1 MPRTTNLPLKWKLP
15 LIMVALT
22 GAFLVTVSLLIY
34 SMAERSI
41 RENAFAAQEIEA
53 KSGAQALAFRLQAA
67 RSDVSS
73 LAGQPAVFRAISNF
87 ERVIGMVEEDDP
99 VSYLKQ
105 TYAAGNPHPAHQRE
119 ELTDAGDGSY
129 YNQSH
134 VTYHPTFLQ
143 SLRLN
148 GYQDLYLISAQGQ
161 VVYSVK
167 KQADFL
173 TGIQAGASD
182 GLAQVFEAA
191 MQAESGTVV
200 TADFAAYSHST
211 EGVAAFMA
219 APVFTKRGDIAGV
232 IAVQLGSAA
241 IVEALTSNLS
251 GGSHQNIF
259 VVSSDGLARSP
270 SSVEG
275 LFPVLQ
281 PMPNTPQIR
290 AAAAREPGQFAT
302 AASSLGEAAIALV
315 MPLDLPGFDW
325 SLVLETDE
333 QTAFAA
339 VEKIRLA
346 AAGLIAA
353 ALLIA
358 VAVSWIAARSV
369 TRPVHALQQATNA
382 LADSDYDTDIPGLT
396 RGDELGDLARS
407 LDSFRGKLKAA
418 DTAAAREVETA
429 RHTAAVVD
437 SMSAALSE
445 LQRGNLACDI
455 QAPFDGH
462 YETLRENFNRSLDK
476 LRGSMSEVVGTA
488 GNVGRFSEEQGS
500 AATEMAHRTEGQAA
514 TLEETAGAIRELTGG
529 IRATADRAG
538 RMDEA
543 MRGTRQE
550 AEQSTQVVTS
560 AVQAMDQIQEA
571 AAEISKIINLID
583 DIAFQ
588 TNLLALNAGVEAA
601 RAGQAGA
608 GFAVVASEVRALAQ
622 RASNAAGQI
631 KALTSASE
639 EHVANGVSMVGRA
652 GNALTSIIEQV
663 SEVSGLVSEIAD
675 GVRAQSRGLEKIDS
689 AMHQLDSMTQQ
700 NAAMAEQAAASSQLL
715 QNESHSLSGIV
726 GRFDLGQPS
735 AGTAGTSR
743 FAAERLRA

>member
-1 MPRTTNLPLKWKLP
+1 MPRTAKLPLKLKLP
-15 LIMVALT
+15 MIMVALT
-22 GAFLVTVSLLIY
+22 GAFLVTVALLVY

-41 RENAFAAQEIEA
+41 RENALAAQEIEA
-53 KSGAQALAFRLQAA
+53 KSGAQALEFLLKAA

-99 VSYLKQ
+99 VSYLMQ
-105 TYAAGNPHPAHQRE
+105 TYASGNPHPAHQRE

-148 GYQDLYLISAQGQ
+148 GYQDLYLISAKGQ

-167 KQADFL
+167 KQADFMSEV
-173 TGIQAGASD
+173 QSD
-182 GLAQVFEAA
+182 ADNGLAKVFEAA
-191 MQAESGTVV
+191 MQAEAGDVV
-200 TADFAAYSHST
+200 AADFAAYSHSA

-232 IAVQLGSAA
+232 IAVQLGSAG
-241 IVEALTSNLS
+241 IVDALTSNLS

-281 PMPNTPQIR
+281 KMPETQQIR
-290 AAAAREPGQFAT
+290 AAKAGEAGQFAT
-302 AASSLGEAAIALV
+302 ENSSLGEAAIALV
-315 MPLDLPGFDW
+315 MPLELHGFDW

-333 QTAFAA
+333 RTAFAM
-339 VEKIRLA
+339 VERIRLA

-353 ALLIA
+353 ALL
-358 VAVSWIAARSV
+358 VAIGVSWVAARSV
-369 TRPVHALQQATNA
+369 TRPVHALREATNA
-382 LADSDYDTDIPGLT
+382 LASSNYDCEIHGRN

-407 LDSFRGKLKAA
+407 LDSFRGKLKDA
-418 DTAAAREVETA
+418 DAAAAREVEAA
-429 RHTAAVVD
+429 RHTAAVVS

-455 QAPFDGH
+455 QNPFDGQ

-476 LRGSMSEVVGTA
+476 LRSSMSAVVGTA
-488 GNVGRFSEEQGS
+488 GSVGQFSEEQRS
-500 AATEMAHRTEGQAA
+500 AATDMAHRTENQAA
-514 TLEETAGAIRELTGG
+514 TLEETAGAIRDLTGG
-529 IRATADRAG
+529 IRSTAERAG
-538 RMDEA
+538 RMDET
-543 MRGTRQE
+543 MRGARSE

-560 AVQAMDQIQEA
+560 AVAAMDQIQEA
-571 AAEISKIINLID
+571 SAEISKIINMID

-631 KALTSASE
+631 KVLTSTSE

-652 GNALTSIIEQV
+652 GDALTSIIEQV
-663 SEVSGLVSEIAD
+663 SSVSGLVSEIAD
-675 GVRAQSRGLEKIDS
+675 GVRAQSRGLEKIDG

-700 NAAMAEQAAASSQLL
+700 NAAMAEQAAAASQLL
-715 QNESHSLSGIV
+715 QNESNSLTDIV
-726 GRFDLGQPS
+726 GRFDLGASGRAEAGWNRGSRQRLS
-735 AGTAGTSR
+735 A
-743 FAAERLRA
+743 